1 MDNKTN
7 YLELLDNNRQ
17 QFTQYNAADF
27 KADTKHAEESC
38 FEALRKRTVRR
49 ERKLMPTPLRRTIR
63 QRVTNKLIV
72 EGKQRLIA
80 DTMRLMQYEPSD
92 RLVWIGSSTDLMEMA
107 RLTYLANVVRRPD
120 GHPQTLRYI
129 VLRLCRSLN
138 MPPKTFY
145 RLSYKAVGR
154 KGTFMPTML
163 WRYCWRLY
171 HLNMPYPLI
180 TQVLQ
185 LEKKKGKV
193 KSEKS
198 IGPIRPI
205 SPPNQKNINLKKIIS

>member
-1 MDNKTN
+1 MKSVNSKENLLKKETMDNKTN

-27 KADTKHAEESC
+27 KADTKHAEKSC

-63 QRVTNKLIV
+63 QRVTNKLIGD
-72 EGKQRLIA
+72 GKQRLIA

-138 MPPKTFY
+138 MPIADNPKTFY

-180 TQVLQ
+180 SQVLQ
-185 LEKKKGKV
+185 LEKREE
-193 KSEKS
+193 KSEK
-198 IGPIRPI
+198 
-205 SPPNQKNINLKKIIS
+205 

>member
-27 KADTKHAEESC
+27 KADTKHAEKSC

-129 VLRLCRSLN
+129 VLRLCRSKTCPSTTTQKPSTDCRTRLWDEKVPSC
-138 MPPKTFY
+138 PPCSGAT
-145 RLSYKAVGR
+145 AGD
-154 KGTFMPTML
+154 
-163 WRYCWRLY
+163 C
-171 HLNMPYPLI
+171 I
-180 TQVLQ
+180 T
-185 LEKKKGKV
+185 
-193 KSEKS
+193 
-198 IGPIRPI
+198 
-205 SPPNQKNINLKKIIS
+205 